1 MQETL
6 GAALIA
12 LSGWHGQTP
21 IYDPMCGSGTLLCEA
36 MMTTCRIPAGF
47 FRKKFGFFFMP
58 DFQNKIWENIKQR
71 CNNPK
76 NTNYH
81 YYGGRGIKIC
91 DAWANDFSVFRK
103 WAESNG
109 YKNGLTIE
117 RKDNNKGY
125 TPENCTWATKL
136 EQNMNRRNTIK
147 YKGEN
152 TIEAAKR
159 LGCTPRRIRMRIYEG
174 WSVEKAFTT
183 YNINAHH
190 NTILQTVRAQIDGL
204 LELNK

>member
-1 MQETL
+1 MKKSLRT
-6 GAALIA
+6 
-12 LSGWHGQTP
+12 HGGKHTNL
-21 IYDPMCGSGTLLCEA
+21 Y
-36 MMTTCRIPAGF
+36 
-47 FRKKFGFFFMP
+47 
-58 DFQNKIWENIKQR
+58 KIWENIKQR